1 MAVDFEKGN
10 NLTVLVNGIGL
21 GGVLRLKRTA
31 KYKQSQIEEFLNNE
45 PVAVISSPV
54 YTIEMELCRTAAF
67 PFEEPLERIEISG
80 GGRREV
86 YTLCG
91 TALVESQAEARGT
104 VPYTVAVTAY
114 ERSVLD
120 E

>member
-10 NLTVLVNGIGL
+10 NLTVLVNGAVL

-31 KYKQSQIEEFLNNE
+31 RRKHSKIREFLNDK
-45 PVAVISSPV
+45 PVAVIPATV
-54 YTIEMELCRTAAF
+54 YTIELELCRTAAF

-80 GGRREV
+80 SGRREV
-86 YTLCG
+86 YTLCE
-91 TALVESQAEARGT
+91 TALVESQAEARGA
-104 VPYTVAVTAY
+104 VPYTVTVTAY
-114 ERSVLD
+114 ERSVLN

>member
-10 NLTVLVNGIGL
+10 NLTVLVNGIVL

-31 KYKQSQIEEFLNNE
+31 KYKQSKIEEFLNDK
-45 PVAVISSPV
+45 PVAVISLPV

-80 GGRREV
+80 GGRRE
-86 YTLCG
+86 
-91 TALVESQAEARGT
+91 ALVESQAEARGT

>member
-10 NLTVLVNGIGL
+10 DLTVLVNGAVL
-21 GGVLRLKRTA
+21 GGVLRLKRTV
-31 KYKQSQIEEFLNNE
+31 KYRQSQIEEFLNNE